1 MWHDERNLWNTDD
14 NKDAYQFGLIG
25 CGNAR
30 MQTLTY
36 LRVDLVGMTLNLPL
50 EDLSLPT
57 KYGL

>member
-1 MWHDERNLWNTDD
+1 
-14 NKDAYQFGLIG
+14 
-25 CGNAR
+25 